1 MWWCGSFDCDSRGE
15 RGVFGSDGTKWYV
28 LYLVLLFFVL
38 FGNYVNVFFIQEEE
52 GRERCQADGKLIGGH
67 FKPDPFA
74 RAASVLKTHGKAVA
88 EHVTLF
94 EARQVS
100 EIRELVEREG
110 VDCDFEETR
119 IADVCLYMAG
129 RDKIKADVD
138 RVAAAGISTASGI
151 TYSVGVEAEKV
162 CRYCILLFYFLV
174 VLIVHAD
181 IWHSRSV
188 VLSHI
193 PCCTVMALPAGSSL
207 TRESHIEG
215 DQLADTH
222 TRYTCLP
229 RSYFLRRQLLDRGHT
244 AWFYKDQNRGIRD

>member
-1 MWWCGSFDCDSRGE
+1 MVCLISR
-15 RGVFGSDGTKWYV
+15 S
-28 LYLVLLFFVL
+28 LFFSVWELYDFL
-38 FGNYVNVFFIQEEE
+38 FPTGK

-67 FKPDPFA
+67 LKPDPFA

-119 IADVCLYMAG
+119 VADVCLYGAG

-138 RVAAAGISTASGI
+138 RVTAAGISTASGI
-151 TYSVGVEAEKV
+151 TYSASVEAEKV
-162 CRYCILLFYFLV
+162 CRYCILLLHFLV
-174 VLIVHAD
+174 VLIVNSD
-181 IWHSRSV
+181 IWRSRSV
-188 VLSHI
+188 VLSHV
-193 PCCTVMALPAGSSL
+193 PCCAVMAIPAGSSL
-207 TRESHIEG
+207 TRESCIEG

-222 TRYTCLP
+222 SCHTCLP
-229 RSYFLRRQLLDRGHT
+229 RSCFPRRQVLDRGHA
-244 AWFYKDQNRGIRD
+244 AWSYKDQNRGIRD